1 VTALKPTQQSPLL
14 YSSLLRIGGGVRP
27 QRRLL
32 IYRQTSPVYLYSSR
46 LRRRSILT
54 AGVPP
59 PNDGHRCL
67 LYTSSVHLYYGGY
80 AWVCFTLLSGSQNS
94 VTYQPTARIMVS
106 VYRAQDYNFYYMVW
120 FQHYERLH
128 FIVVRDYFS
137 IWFIHPPSIFT
148 VGMNWRRI
156 ILISRRFYFQP
167 SLLVINIPV
176 HLYSP
181 RLRRRFRR
189 SILTAVMRP
198 SPFYTFGFNIM
209 RDLDSLLWE
218 ITNQCYDRLLCQHYE
233 GFSIWITHTSRLYL
247 P

>member
-1 VTALKPTQQSPLL
+1 VTVLKPTQQSPLL
-14 YSSLLRIGGGVRP
+14 YSSLLRIGRGVRP

-148 VGMNWRRI
+148 VGMNRRRI
-156 ILISRRFYFQP
+156 HSNLSTFLFSTFHI
-167 SLLVINIPV
+167 VDKHPV
-176 HLYSP
+176 YLYSS
-181 RLRRRFRR
+181 RLRRRYRR
-189 SILTAVMRP
+189 SILTALMRP
-198 SPFYTFGFNIM
+198 SPFYTFGFNIT

-218 ITNQCYDRLLCQHYE
+218 ITVSTLL
-233 GFSIWITHTSRLYL
+233 
-247 P
+247 